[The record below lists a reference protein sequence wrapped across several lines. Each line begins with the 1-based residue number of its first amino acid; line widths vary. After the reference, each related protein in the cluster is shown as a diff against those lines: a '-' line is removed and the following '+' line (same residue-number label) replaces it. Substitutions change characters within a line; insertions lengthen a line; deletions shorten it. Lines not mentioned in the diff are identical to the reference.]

1 MVASYRP
8 GQNGQTTVSRS
19 SVGLCSS
26 SSRLPLSNVSTNIQT
41 YLPNYI
47 YIWIDGVLYVWMFV
61 WRNTSNRLQL
71 WQFSESL
78 VRQAAHKA
86 NSKKFVS
93 RIFVSSIAI
102 VSQPASHQIQAG
114 PLEAFIQTRP
124 SHHLFVCTSLVVFM
138 VTSSSDIFKDM
149 NDGDGQENLSSIA
162 VVRSLVVHFHTDR
175 KTKRRQKQK
184 FTFSS
189 YKWYGMIHPSI
200 HLSIPS
206 IHPTHPHALPPLPT
220 QPK

>member
-47 YIWIDGVLYVWMFV
+47 YIWIDGVLFIWMFV

-71 WQFSESL
+71 WQSSESL

-86 NSKKFVS
+86 NSKKLVS

-102 VSQPASHQIQAG
+102 VSQSASHQIQAG

-124 SHHLFVCTSLVVFM
+124 SHHLFVCTSFGCLYGYF
-138 VTSSSDIFKDM
+138 II
-149 NDGDGQENLSSIA
+149 G
-162 VVRSLVVHFHTDR
+162 HF
-175 KTKRRQKQK
+175 
-184 FTFSS
+184 
-189 YKWYGMIHPSI
+189 
-200 HLSIPS
+200 
-206 IHPTHPHALPPLPT
+206 
-220 QPK
+220 